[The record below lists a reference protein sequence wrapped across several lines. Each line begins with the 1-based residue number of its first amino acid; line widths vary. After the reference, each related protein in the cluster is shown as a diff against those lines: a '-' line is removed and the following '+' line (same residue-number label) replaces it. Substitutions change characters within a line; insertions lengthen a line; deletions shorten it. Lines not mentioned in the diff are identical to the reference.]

1 MSTFL
6 IRKAIR
12 KAPGTVIHHIPEP
25 CPIVEEG
32 FQSRAHVG
40 SICKSAGYD
49 RVLLVADATIFSLGF
64 HIPMVQSLEREGIQ
78 CTLFHDID
86 SEPTIAIVEAG
97 RKAAVDADV
106 QCIIAL
112 GGGSVLDAS
121 KMIAAGARL
130 RRRGVKS
137 LMLKFLYVPENTLP
151 LITVPTT
158 AGTGAEITVGAII
171 KNAKGA
177 KCSTVIVGLDV
188 KHVIL
193 DSELT
198 LKAPRAVTAA
208 CGIDALSHGVE
219 GCVADIETTPED
231 LQKSKECVRLVF
243 QNLPVLLEHP
253 DNVDARQ
260 AMCRA
265 AHYGG
270 NAINKQLAGYVH
282 AFAHSIG
289 AKYHIAHGNAIAMSM
304 LPVLQYQKNN
314 CLEKMADMA
323 FYCQM
328 ADSTDSPTEAA
339 DKFLAAV
346 AHLLDICEFSFPVN
360 FIAHEDYKGLTR
372 MIAMDSIN
380 YSAPITLDY
389 KAIWAVLDK
398 INFGQNKTFTPTV

>member
-25 CPIVEEG
+25 SPVVEEG
-32 FQSRAHVG
+32 FQSCNRVG
-40 SICKSAGYD
+40 TICKSAGYQ
-49 RVLLVADATIFSLGF
+49 RVLLVTDATIFALGF
-64 HIPMVQSLEREGIQ
+64 HQAMVQALEQEHVQ
-78 CTLFHDID
+78 CTVFHDID
-86 SEPTIAIVEAG
+86 SEPTMAIVEAG
-97 RKAAVDADV
+97 RAAAVASDA

-130 RRRGVKS
+130 RHRGVKS

-171 KNAKGA
+171 KNKKGA

-188 KHVIL
+188 THVIL
-193 DSELT
+193 DSEMT

-243 QNLPVLLEHP
+243 QNLPLLLEHP

-304 LPVLQYQKNN
+304 LPVLQYQKNK
-314 CLEKMADMA
+314 CLQKMADLA
-323 FYCQM
+323 LYCQL
-328 ADSTDSPTEAA
+328 ADPSDKADVAA
-339 DKFLAAV
+339 DKLLAAV
-346 AHLLDICEFSFPVN
+346 AHLIEICDFTFPVT
-360 FIAHEDYKGLTR
+360 FIAHEEYRELTR

-380 YSAPITLDY
+380 YSAPMTLDY
-389 KAIWAVLDK
+389 KAIWAILDK
-398 INFGQNKTFTPTV
+398 INFGQNKS